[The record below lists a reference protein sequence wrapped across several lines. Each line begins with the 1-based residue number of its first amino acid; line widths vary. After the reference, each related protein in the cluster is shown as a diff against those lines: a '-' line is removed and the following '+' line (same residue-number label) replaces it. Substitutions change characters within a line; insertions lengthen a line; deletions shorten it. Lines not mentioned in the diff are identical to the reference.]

1 MANALYDNAKASL
14 KLGFISWLDDSF
26 AVALV
31 NTGLDYGYQVLPS
44 DIRLSD
50 IPRSAIV
57 ATAPLEN
64 TAIIDGAASADDVC
78 FKYVTSSIKGEVVSA
93 MVIYKDTGDVETST
107 LVAYIDTVFGS
118 FPLVP
123 NGGDITISWGIGPNK
138 IFFIGHDGLDTI
150 TKSEV
155 IQ

>member
-1 MANALYDNAKASL
+1 MPNMLYDNAKASL

-31 NTGLDYGYQVLPS
+31 NTGLDYGYQALPS

-64 TAIIDGAASADDVC
+64 TAIIDGAACADDVC
-78 FKYVTSSIKGEVVSA
+78 FEYVTASIKGEVVSA
-93 MVIYKDTGDVETST
+93 MVIYKDTSDAETST
-107 LVAYIDTVFGS
+107 LICYIDTTFGS

-123 NGGDITISWGIGPNK
+123 NGGDIKIGWDIGPNK
-138 IFFIGHDGLDTI
+138 IFFIGHDGLNT